1 MRVSAGAG
9 TTTDQVRIWVSVDW
23 AAASLG
29 ASSPQ
34 VRITGAGAT
43 VTVPL
48 QVANDGEQGRATATG
63 FVAAQG
69 YVSIEAEHYDRLVPR
84 SGATWQTVPGLGRSG
99 AAVIGTP
106 FNAARIDGDG
116 RTLAPELQ
124 YNVRFTTTGSFPVTV
139 YRLPSRTTTIASDR
153 PGEHIVKL
161 WMVDPANAIDQIVI
175 DTGGLPATYLA
186 PPEGFPPVF
195 NPNPG
200 R

>member
-1 MRVSAGAG
+1 M
-9 TTTDQVRIWVSVDW
+9 
-23 AAASLG
+23 
-29 ASSPQ
+29 
-34 VRITGAGAT
+34 
-43 VTVPL
+43 
-48 QVANDGEQGRATATG
+48 
-63 FVAAQG
+63 
-69 YVSIEAEHYDRLVPR
+69 
-84 SGATWQTVPGLGRSG
+84 
-99 AAVIGTP
+99 
-106 FNAARIDGDG
+106 
-116 RTLAPELQ
+116 Q

-139 YRLPSRTTTIASDR
+139 YRLPSLDERGTRRLAIGLDSGNPILLKGTGVTSSTTAWPRNVVEGIEKVTTTIASDR